1 MKFFILLLFLTTNFL
16 FSQEMDFSDVTIET
30 NHIDTE
36 KELEEEKDIEKN
48 LKENEKK
55 KKKNQTTI
63 QTIKSKT
70 EKKQET
76 FLHFLTIIPTLKYNN
91 FTTFENLPY
100 ENIYSLST
108 QIALF
113 GLTLPN
119 IDIYIAKMGYQL
131 NHKTDFNSVTINPL
145 SANFDFV
152 YYTVPFTVDV
162 NLFNFYVFHKLLP
175 TKSGKGINYFFEY
188 FGINFG
194 YYFYKQNTHKWK
206 IYAGFSIGPDDID
219 SNPKKEG
226 FLITIGISGN
236 YFPFK
241 IAF

>member
-1 MKFFILLLFLTTNFL
+1 MKKVILLLFFMTKFL
-16 FSQEMDFSDVTIET
+16 FSQEMDFSDVSIEA

-36 KELEEEKDIEKN
+36 KELEEEKDIEKKI
-48 LKENEKK
+48 KENEKK
-55 KKKNQTTI
+55 KKKNQTDI
-63 QTIKSKT
+63 ESIKSKT

-76 FLHFLTIIPTLKYNN
+76 FLQFLTIIPTLKYNN
-91 FTTFENLPY
+91 FTTFENIPY
-100 ENIYSLST
+100 ENMYSLST

-113 GLTLPN
+113 GLTLPYT
-119 IDIYIAKMGYQL
+119 DIYIAKIGYQL
-131 NHKTDFNSVTINPL
+131 SHETDFNSVIINPL
-145 SANFDFV
+145 SANFDFT
-152 YYTVPFTVDV
+152 YYTVPFFVEL

-175 TKSGKGINYFFEY
+175 TKSGEGITYFFEY
-188 FGINFG
+188 FGANFG
-194 YYFYKQNTHKWK
+194 YYFYKQATHKWK
-206 IYAGFSIGPDDID
+206 IYAGFAIGPDDID